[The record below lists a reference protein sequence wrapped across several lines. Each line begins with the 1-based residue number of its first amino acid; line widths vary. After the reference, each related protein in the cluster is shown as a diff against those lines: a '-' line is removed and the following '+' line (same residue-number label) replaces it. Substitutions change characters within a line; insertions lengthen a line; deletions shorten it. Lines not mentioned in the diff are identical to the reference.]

1 MDFTNYDPGILLK
14 AQLYAW
20 VDNAWHQDVE
30 SFKEPG
36 VHECRASCMEE
47 RADWDYLKMPCGHIY
62 HSRCLEMHLWYK
74 KRLNCALCGDLTPK
88 KWHCDFCN
96 DNGHYKYR
104 DDSATDGDGNSCFLG
119 WEVRRGICKDY
130 ESKGLTFVLEDYKN
144 MFSGNCIKT
153 LISVYER
160 LKSGKR
166 FDWRKE
172 LKSTEFR
179 V

>member
-1 MDFTNYDPGILLK
+1 ME

-20 VDNAWHQDVE
+20 TDNAWHQDVE
-30 SFKEPG
+30 PFKEPG

-88 KWHCDFCN
+88 KRQCDFCN
-96 DNGHYKYR
+96 DDGHYKYR
-104 DDSATDGDGNSCFLG
+104 DGGGDGNSCFLG
-119 WEVRRGICKDY
+119 WEIRRDICKEY
-130 ESKGLTFVLEDYKN
+130 ESKGLSFVLEDNKKS
-144 MFSGNCIKT
+144 FSEKSIVT
-153 LISVYER
+153 LIKVYNR
-160 LKSGKR
+160 LKSGER

-172 LKSTEFR
+172 LKNTEFM